1 MQIGDQLSSEE
12 GCQQVVVYIMLKT
25 IGKFEDPFI
34 VNLNLFI
41 TIMFNDSKRHENMF
55 IVLNDAM
62 VLIECNPNETT

>member
-1 MQIGDQLSSEE
+1 
-12 GCQQVVVYIMLKT
+12 MLKT